1 MSKTPAGFTIGSK
14 IEPGVIS
21 KEFQDK
27 LEIFGLTPRP
37 RSITLGDKII
47 VYIRNLLK
55 KLL

>member
-1 MSKTPAGFTIGSK
+1 MSKIPNGFTIGSK

-27 LEIFGLTPRP
+27 LEILGFNPRP
-37 RSITLGDKII
+37 KSITLGDKII

-55 KLL
+55 